1 MRLLLFFVGG
11 RTMNFNKAPCGDC
24 VYRDKVCPISQNCE
38 RYKKYNALRKAR
50 NRWLDKLKEKEDGK
64 RIR

>member
-1 MRLLLFFVGG
+1 
-11 RTMNFNKAPCGDC
+11 MNFNKAPCGDC